1 MKFKRNQFSFLSR
14 LISHVNNIK
23 IRNDICMRFYVQ
35 IKRMKEWDLKD
46 EFENIIDNYEQNV
59 VRAKWL

>member
-1 MKFKRNQFSFLSR
+1 
-14 LISHVNNIK
+14 
-23 IRNDICMRFYVQ
+23 MRFYVQ